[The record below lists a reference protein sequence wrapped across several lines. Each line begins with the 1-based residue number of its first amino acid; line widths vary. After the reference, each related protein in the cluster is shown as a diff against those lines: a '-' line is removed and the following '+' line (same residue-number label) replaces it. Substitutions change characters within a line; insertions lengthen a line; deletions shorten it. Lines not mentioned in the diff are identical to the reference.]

1 MMSNVIEFKT
11 RSELLSDWLKE
22 VINQN
27 GLLEQDVQSALL
39 VWEKKDKD
47 GTSTCMH
54 ARYNCDI
61 DNFEWFKRCIEEQS
75 FRNRVAK
82 YLKENINDFV
92 EYIN

>member
-1 MMSNVIEFKT
+1 MSNVIEFKT

>member
-54 ARYNCDI
+54 ARYNCDT
-61 DNFEWFKRCIEEQS
+61 DNFEWFKKCIEEQS

-82 YLKENINDFV
+82 YLKENINDFI
-92 EYIN
+92 EYVN

>member
-27 GLLEQDVQSALL
+27 GLLEQDVKSALL
-39 VWEKKDKD
+39 VWEKKEKD

-54 ARYNCDI
+54 ARFNCDI
-61 DNFEWFKRCIEEQS
+61 DNFEWFKRCIEEQC
-75 FRNRVAK
+75 FRNKVAE
-82 YLKENINDFV
+82 YLRENISDFLQ
-92 EYIN
+92 YIN